1 VLAALSRRRSRVQV
15 PSGPHETSRPGS
27 SVGTSVRLKI
37 GRSAVRPRP
46 WPPRQRIPDQRNM
59 PVRDFACPA
68 AVGSFACRPS
78 RGGQLCLP
86 GISRWTAFGCRALAV
101 AGSGY
106 RAPTVA
112 GFAGRAL
119 PVPCFADR
127 ALSVA
132 GFAGRARPVAG
143 FAGRALAVAR
153 RRFAFT
159 GVAGPVPPTGLSR
172 ERRRGQRSRGWWT
185 PARVHHRPLDD
196 RFH

>member
-1 VLAALSRRRSRVQV
+1 LDSAVARSCGAVGVLAALSRRRSRVQV

-101 AGSGY
+101 AG
-106 RAPTVA
+106 
-112 GFAGRAL
+112 FAGRAL
-119 PVPCFADR
+119 
-127 ALSVA
+127 S
-132 GFAGRARPVAG
+132 VAG

-159 GVAGPVPPTGLSR
+159 WVAGPAPPTGLSR